1 MTQLALVHI
10 LDLASEGWI
19 KPHIDSV
26 RVIRDYFYSFKTFF
40 FACIFKISLHVFL
53 PKCFTVLW
61 GHYCR
66 IKFAD

>member
-1 MTQLALVHI
+1 MTQLTFVHI

-26 RVIRDYFYSFKTFF
+26 RVIQNYLYSFKAFF
-40 FACIFKISLHVFL
+40 FTCIFEMPLHVSL
-53 PKCFTVLW
+53 LKCFTVLW